1 MKALLIVGDEVE
13 EKLNLSG
20 AKASYRGADKK
31 CKHKASRHTCI
42 IINHIKKKKTVIEVK
57 KEKTKHS
64 GAYELELKNEGVN
77 ELRGATEAE

>member
-1 MKALLIVGDEVE
+1 MARKQATE
-13 EKLNLSG
+13 ERIRNANTKP
-20 AKASYRGADKK
+20 
-31 CKHKASRHTCI
+31 ASRHTCI